1 MPMSETERLKKVVKE
16 AIHQL
21 RDRGVT
27 ESEIY
32 NLLIDKRPKISRL
45 IITPRKRLILSDYG
59 VEVKMEPL
67 HKAVYILFLRH
78 PEGIRIKEISDYQE
92 ELSDIYWSF
101 KLTTEA
107 KKKIQKSIENVTDPL
122 NHSIHEK
129 IARIN
134 GVFAKLLDPET
145 ARYYQIHGEKG
156 EKKAIKLSSGMVEF
170 APSEKG

>member
-78 PEGIRIKEISDYQE
+78 PEGIRIKEISDYQATYHCIDQNLHSTDYTANYAVMSKHNGE
-92 ELSDIYWSF
+92 KDHR
-101 KLTTEA
+101 A
-107 KKKIQKSIENVTDPL
+107 KKRQ
-122 NHSIHEK
+122 
-129 IARIN
+129 
-134 GVFAKLLDPET
+134 
-145 ARYYQIHGEKG
+145 
-156 EKKAIKLSSGMVEF
+156 SGSGL
-170 APSEKG
+170 PPDRSDYL